1 MRAHCQANLYTS
13 PLDFERDL
21 RKLIAWNQVFR
32 AGSFRTFEY
41 ITILYERIINILM
54 KRDIFRRFYEL
65 KQADLA
71 RLVKYETQLK
81 TSVQK
86 WPIVP
91 SSFREYE
98 EIDKYE
104 PTPPQRIPIIN
115 ERLRSEKVPVD
126 CEWDCVCLIDP
137 LP

>member
-1 MRAHCQANLYTS
+1 MEDIARTSITSIDQLRAHCQANLYTS

-54 KRDIFRRFYEL
+54 KRDIFRRFYEI

-71 RLVKYETQLK
+71 RLVKY
-81 TSVQK
+81 
-86 WPIVP
+86 
-91 SSFREYE
+91 
-98 EIDKYE
+98 
-104 PTPPQRIPIIN
+104 
-115 ERLRSEKVPVD
+115 
-126 CEWDCVCLIDP
+126 
-137 LP
+137 